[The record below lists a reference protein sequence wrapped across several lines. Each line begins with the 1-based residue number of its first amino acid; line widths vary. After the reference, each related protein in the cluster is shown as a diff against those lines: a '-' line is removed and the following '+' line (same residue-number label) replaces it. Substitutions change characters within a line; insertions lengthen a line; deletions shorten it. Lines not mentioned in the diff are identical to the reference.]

1 MDYNI
6 LILLI
11 ISISAIVISV
21 GCCILTG
28 FSLYYSLKA
37 YSTIMALEKSTHTIT
52 YAPVDKEI
60 EEANKEWVTKQ
71 ESLDKQNTLFKEDIE
86 DNMPEF
92 ASNEDDNKI
101 YSF

>member
-11 ISISAIVISV
+11 IAIFAIVISIT
-21 GCCILTG
+21 CCILVG

-37 YSTIMALEKSTHTIT
+37 YATIMALEKSTHTIT

-60 EEANKEWVTKQ
+60 EEANSKWSTKQ
-71 ESLDKQNTLFKEDIE
+71 ESLDKQNKMFQEDIE
-86 DNMPEF
+86 DQMPEF
-92 ASNEDDNKI
+92 STNEEDRKI